1 MLHAKLVTTQT
12 SWSFSG
18 ARIPVRATSS
28 PVIASVERNSFLAR
42 SAVKLRSRL
51 SLSPA
56 GRIPASAHPA
66 AASATVFPGSSR
78 KIFMPLRF
86 RQIQFARSRSMRTYT
101 QFVSRTMWSG
111 TRKRPSGDIG
121 NAIGVSCPSLLFERL
136 EGLDGV
142 HQGRS
147 PPGDGRHVDRLGHL
161 LQGGP
166 RGGCSPGVDIDAVRT
181 LDRVGHREGD
191 QLLGLLAE
199 RPLRERGGYPCV
211 VRIVRLRRVVLE
223 IGKCVQVGAGVE
235 GTGHFELP
243 PEKGRIHVSLS

>member
-1 MLHAKLVTTQT
+1 MLHSKLVTTQT

-42 SAVKLRSRL
+42 SAVNLRSKR
-51 SLSPA
+51 SASP
-56 GRIPASAHPA
+56 GSRIPA
-66 AASATVFPGSSR
+66 AASADVFPGSRRNIS
-78 KIFMPLRF
+78 MPLRF

-101 QFVSRTMWSG
+101 PFVSRTMWSG

-121 NAIGVSCPSLLFERL
+121 NAIGFSWPSFFLERL

-142 HQGRS
+142 NQGCS

-199 RPLRERGGYPCV
+199 RPLSERGGYPCV
-211 VRIVRLRRVVLE
+211 IRIVRLRSVVLE
-223 IGKCVQVGAGVE
+223 IGKCVQVGAGVK
-235 GTGHFELP
+235 GTGHFDLP
-243 PEKGRIHVSLS
+243 PEKGRIHGSLS